1 MRLGGS
7 RRRSGEV
14 SEVRRGGQKGGQ
26 MRSGGVR
33 RRSGE
38 VIRRGHQDQMRSV
51 R

>member
-14 SEVRRGGQKGGQ
+14 SEVRGGSE
-26 MRSGGVR
+26 RWSNEVR
-33 RRSGE
+33 RGE
-38 VIRRGHQDQMRSV
+38 KEV